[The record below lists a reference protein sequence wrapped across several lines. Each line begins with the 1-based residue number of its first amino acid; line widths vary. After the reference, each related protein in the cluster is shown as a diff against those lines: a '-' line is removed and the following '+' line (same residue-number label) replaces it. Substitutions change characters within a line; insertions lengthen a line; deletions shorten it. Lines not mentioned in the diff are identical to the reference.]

1 MPNPAPTLRQG
12 WLRRAALSAL
22 LGGAAA
28 GQAAAPTTATPA
40 QAPAQT
46 QALPVT
52 APPVAIEPQIDLLD
66 PGFVA
71 QFALD
76 PSRRMTVGVTID
88 GQGPFP
94 FVIDTGS
101 QRTIIARE
109 LAARLSL
116 APVQRVTLATLSG
129 RAETQSY
136 RIAALDTA
144 NVRLEAIEAPA
155 LGAYDLGA
163 AGLLGVD
170 SLQGRRAV
178 FDFRRHE
185 IVLRASAPRE
195 RATIRDPD
203 AIVVR
208 ARDRVG
214 RLILSDAW
222 VGDTRVSLVVDT
234 GAATSIG
241 NLALM
246 AAVQRN
252 RRLARSFANGSVT
265 SVTGDAVPTRDTVLT
280 AIRIGR
286 DNDASINDLPISFAD
301 SHAFHALGLHRR
313 PALLLG
319 MDALHLFDQVEI
331 DFTNRRVVFA
341 LPDSAEAQPRSRWA
355 SRW

>member
-1 MPNPAPTLRQG
+1 MFDPIVRMHRMHRIILPAILFYAT
-12 WLRRAALSAL
+12 ASA
-22 LGGAAA
+22 GAAA
-28 GQAAAPTTATPA
+28 PPLDPTPPPA
-40 QAPAQT
+40 
-46 QALPVT
+46 
-52 APPVAIEPQIDLLD
+52 AIEIEPKIDLLD
-66 PGFVA
+66 PAFVA

-116 APVQRVTLATLSG
+116 APAQRVTLATLSG
-129 RAETQSY
+129 RTEAQSY

-144 NVRLEAIEAPA
+144 NVRLEAMEAPA

-178 FDFRRHE
+178 FDFRRHQ
-185 IVLRASAPRE
+185 ILLRASAPNQ
-195 RATIRDPD
+195 RATIRDHD

-208 ARDRVG
+208 AKDRVG

-222 VGDTRVSLVVDT
+222 VGNVRVHLVVDT

-241 NLALM
+241 NLALLRL
-246 AAVQRN
+246 VQRD
-252 RRLARSFANGSVT
+252 RRLTRTLADGSVT
-265 SVTGDAVPTRDTVLT
+265 SVTGDIVPTRNTVLS

-286 DNDASINDLPISFAD
+286 DNDTNINDLPISFAD
-301 SHAFHALGLHRR
+301 SHAFRVLGFDKR
-313 PALLLG
+313 PAMLLG

-331 DFTNRRVVFA
+331 DFTNRRVVFD
-341 LPDSAEAQPRSRWA
+341 LPDNAGAQPRSRWA
-355 SRW
+355 SRL